1 MASKPKKAPITFKE
15 VVTALLDNNRP
26 FSPRYL
32 HKFSDI
38 SPTDLEALKK
48 IWLQINLDRRV
59 ALLEDLE
66 ELAEADTVV
75 SFDDLARLAMGDPDA
90 RVRLIAIRLL
100 WESDDV
106 KLVPVFTKM
115 MFEDKEEIVR
125 AQAASAIGLFIYI
138 GELEAIPSFS
148 HHQIED
154 NLLKVLNG
162 TDSPL
167 VRRRAL
173 ESLGFS
179 SREEIPDLIRKAY
192 NEADPQWLASA
203 LFAMG
208 RSADGQWEE
217 SVLNNLDNSDSDVQI
232 EAVRAAG
239 QLELGSAREELLK
252 MLEDFADLDVDL
264 KAALVWSLSQIGG
277 DGVQEALD
285 QLYDETEDDDE
296 AEYIEAALDNLQ
308 FTDSGGDLTM
318 MGLPVDEDDL
328 LNTIIDVN
336 EKEGDEESGNHKRR
350 KRKTD

>member
-1 MASKPKKAPITFKE
+1 M
-15 VVTALLDNNRP
+15 
-26 FSPRYL
+26 
-32 HKFSDI
+32 
-38 SPTDLEALKK
+38 KK

-75 SFDDLARLAMGDPDA
+75 SFDDLARLAMSDPDG

-100 WESDDV
+100 WESDDI

-148 HHQIED
+148 HHQFED

-179 SREEIPDLIRKAY
+179 SRDEIPDLIRKAY
-192 NEADPQWLASA
+192 NEDDPQWLASA

-208 RSADGQWEE
+208 RSADQQWEE
-217 SVLNNLDNSDSDVQI
+217 PVLNNLDNSDQDVQI

-252 MLEDFADLDVDL
+252 MLEDFADLDIDL

-296 AEYIEAALDNLQ
+296 AEYIEEAIDNLQ

-318 MGLPVDEDDL
+318 MGLPLDEDDL

-336 EKEGDEESGNHKRR
+336 EKDGDEESGNHKRR